1 MLRLLGRACPEDF
14 GQKWQVYL
22 VASGK
27 VEKEMATLGTAL
39 MGALG
44 HSDEEKMF
52 RPWSV
57 YLYALKITHWATSNI
72 LNVRVEYD
80 AAAECRL
87 DISVYCDAA
96 VGGMLW
102 RTLSSMD

>member
-1 MLRLLGRACPEDF
+1 
-14 GQKWQVYL
+14 
-22 VASGK
+22 
-27 VEKEMATLGTAL
+27 MATLGTAL

-57 YLYALKITHWATSNI
+57 FFTLKTTHPHSQSPTGQGTTFSKSELNMI
-72 LNVRVEYD
+72 L
-80 AAAECRL
+80 AERRWE
-87 DISVYCDAA
+87 ISFCMMLS
-96 VGGMLW
+96 GGMPW